1 MKMTTPYLGT
11 LHMAY
16 GPVLKRA
23 GVEIIYPPKPSKKT
37 LDLGTKYA
45 PEFACFPFKVTLGSM
60 IEALELG
67 ADTIFMIGGWGPC
80 RFGYY
85 DVIQEQILRELGYSF
100 KMGSANNPDALR
112 DMIDLMQRISGS
124 RSRLRLYHIF
134 FSILIRLSLLD
145 WVLKTYFHTK
155 PFELV
160 SGEAD
165 RILEKGLTL
174 MENSPSLPQLFKSV
188 SLISYWFRRMK
199 RKKGIH
205 PLRVA
210 IVGELFTVLDSS
222 ANMEIDRWLARRGI
236 EVIKSVWLS
245 DYANDRFRFKPFRRN
260 QFKFSSKY
268 ARPYLR
274 FHAGGESIESVGKTV
289 YYAKNGIDGVIHLF
303 PFTCMPELVA
313 QTILTKVQRDL
324 DLPILTLVIDEHTAF
339 GGMET
344 RLEAFVDLLER
355 RRRKRR

>member
-1 MKMTTPYLGT
+1 MKMTTPYLGV
-11 LHMAY
+11 LHRAY
-16 GPVLKRA
+16 GPVLKKA
-23 GVEIIYPPKPSKKT
+23 GVEIIYPPKPTKRT
-37 LDLGTKYA
+37 IDLGTKYA

-85 DVIQEQILRELGYSF
+85 DVIQEQILKELGYSF
-100 KMGSANNPDALR
+100 KMGSANNPDVLR

-124 RSRLRLYHIF
+124 RSRLNLYRIF
-134 FSILIRLSLLD
+134 FSILVRLSCLD
-145 WVLKTYFHTK
+145 WVLRRYFQTK
-155 PFELV
+155 PYEEV

-165 RILEKGLTL
+165 RILEKGLFA
-174 MENSPSLPQLFKSV
+174 MEESLSLAQLFKSFF
-188 SLISYWFRRMK
+188 LTAYRFLRMK
-199 RKKGIH
+199 KRKGLT

-245 DYANDRFRFKPFRRN
+245 DYANDRFRFKPFRKN
-260 QFKFSSKY
+260 QFEFSSKQ

-289 YYAKNGIDGVIHLF
+289 YYAKKGVDGVIHIF

-313 QTILTKVQRDL
+313 QTILTKVQKDF
-324 DLPILTLVIDEHTAF
+324 DLPILTLIIDEHTAF
-339 GGMET
+339 GGVET
-344 RLEAFVDLLER
+344 RLEAFIDLLER
-355 RRRKRR
+355 RRKKS